1 MTPTTGAPEASA
13 PAYSDWQGATGEG
26 WAADASH
33 YETMLANVGA
43 ALLDHA
49 GLTPGEHA
57 PARHPG
63 LVRAQPGISA
73 MIGRETVMRY
83 QCFKAI
89 EKEQLFP
96 VGPLGRPQRQSGPM
110 VALRLRG
117 RRQARLAQEPVGE

>member
-1 MTPTTGAPEASA
+1 MTPTTEAPEASA

-26 WAADASH
+26 WAANASH

-49 GLTPGEHA
+49 GLTPGEHT

-63 LVRAQPGISA
+63 LVGRLQP
-73 MIGRETVMRY
+73 
-83 QCFKAI
+83 
-89 EKEQLFP
+89 
-96 VGPLGRPQRQSGPM
+96 QSGPM